1 MSTMVRIN
9 ARRPVGAR
17 QRAGVVGVSV
27 LLATMVFTA
36 GALGAHPVKGASYNG
51 PLLPATKQ
59 VTVSFTVSANGCEVT
74 ALRISNLPLYC
85 SGGGPAVPE
94 KFHNAK
100 VTKAGTFKSTAKQII
115 SAGPYKGQVGARLSI
130 TGRFTT
136 TGERGTLTT
145 TFSKAP
151 SCSGKSAYTTLPAG

>member
-17 QRAGVVGVSV
+17 HRAGVAGSV
-27 LLATMVFTA
+27 LFATMLFAA
-36 GALGAHPVKGASYNG
+36 GALAAHPVKGASYNG

-59 VTVSFTVSANGCEVT
+59 VTVSFTVSANGHEVT
-74 ALRISNLPLYC
+74 RLRISNLPLYC
-85 SGGGPAVPE
+85 SGGGRAVPE
-94 KFHNAK
+94 RFHNAK
-100 VTKAGTFKSTAKQII
+100 LTKAGTFKSAAKQII
-115 SAGPYKGQVGARLSI
+115 TVGPHKGQVGARLSI

-151 SCSGKSAYTTLPAG
+151 SCGGKSAYTTLPVG